1 MLHAKRV
8 IFAMYYSGFKSS
20 SGYFSFF
27 FFLSTGYIIRSI
39 GKKLNKIYSLENIAL
54 MLIFSCFHNH
64 STDM

>member
-20 SGYFSFF
+20 PGCFSS
-27 FFLSTGYIIRSI
+27 FLSIGDIIRSI
-39 GKKLNKIYSLENIAL
+39 GKNLNKIYSLENNIPL

-64 STDM
+64 SMDM